1 MLNLTVPPWNTE
13 FCQIIW
19 YLSNY
24 GTMQF
29 FLPSLRHLVVSDVI
43 GKALSGKCFVI
54 TKHRINQA

>member
-19 YLSNY
+19 YLNNY

-43 GKALSGKCFVI
+43 GKALS
-54 TKHRINQA
+54 